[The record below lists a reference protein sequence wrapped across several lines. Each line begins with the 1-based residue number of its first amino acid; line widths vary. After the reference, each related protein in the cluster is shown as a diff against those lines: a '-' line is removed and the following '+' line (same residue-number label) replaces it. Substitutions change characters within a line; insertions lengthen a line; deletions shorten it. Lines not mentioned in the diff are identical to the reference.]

1 MEEFL
6 LFKGH
11 LLGPLPWTLMF
22 ISDQVKNAV
31 DHQKGDHTLLVQVEP
46 IGLAFGCVH
55 GNDQIS
61 QKLRAKT

>member
-1 MEEFL
+1 
-6 LFKGH
+6 
-11 LLGPLPWTLMF
+11 MF

-31 DHQKGDHTLLVQVEP
+31 DHQKGDHSLVVQAES

-61 QKLRAKT
+61 QKLRVKT